1 MIEAVIFDMD
11 GLLLDTERIA
21 LAAYVEAAANVGL
34 EDAAGLY
41 PRYIGRD
48 WKTTRA
54 LMEEALGTEDSRRLC
69 LAWTESFDR
78 MRFRTGGIP
87 QKRGVNALLDL
98 LEAAG
103 TPVALAT
110 STAREQTLAQL
121 EASGLSDRF
130 PTIATGDEVVS
141 GKPAPDIYLLA
152 ASRLDRAPAACVALE
167 DSEPGVEAARAAGMR
182 VIMVPDLVAPTP
194 RTLAMT
200 ERVCRSLDEARA
212 FISARLSPTRPG

>member
-1 MIEAVIFDMD
+1 
-11 GLLLDTERIA
+11 
-21 LAAYVEAAANVGL
+21 
-34 EDAAGLY
+34 
-41 PRYIGRD
+41 
-48 WKTTRA
+48 
-54 LMEEALGTEDSRRLC
+54 
-69 LAWTESFDR
+69 
-78 MRFRTGGIP
+78 
-87 QKRGVNALLDL
+87 VNALLDL